1 MKMGWVVLL
10 PLAFVAGMALP
21 TQFAVNSQLRGV
33 VGGPVLAADISFV
46 VGTVVLL
53 VATVVIRRAVPDLGT
68 VLGAPWWMYIG
79 GLLGAGFV
87 LASVILTPRL
97 GAATTVGFFLAGQVV
112 ASMIIDHFGLF
123 RAAVQEVTVPRILG
137 ALLILAGVFLVQR
150 F

>member
-1 MKMGWVVLL
+1 MTFYLLL

-21 TQFAVNSQLRGV
+21 TQFAINSQLRNV
-33 VGGPVLAADISFV
+33 VGGPVLAAGVSFL
-46 VGTVVLL
+46 VGTVVLF
-53 VATVVIRRAVPDLGT
+53 VVTLAVRRAVPDLGP
-68 VLGAPWWMYIG
+68 VVGAPWWMYLG

-112 ASMIIDHFGLF
+112 ASIIIDHFGLF
-123 RAAVQEVTVPRILG
+123 RVAVQEVTLPRFLG
-137 ALLILAGVFLVQR
+137 VLLIVAGVFLVQR

>member
-1 MKMGWVVLL
+1 ML
-10 PLAFVAGMALP
+10 PLALVAGMALP
-21 TQFAVNSQLRGV
+21 TQFAINSQLRNV
-33 VGGPVLAADISFV
+33 VGGPVLAAGISFV

-53 VATVVIRRAVPDLGT
+53 VATVVIRRAVPDLGS
-68 VLGAPWWMYIG
+68 VVGAPWWMYLG

-97 GAATTVGFFLAGQVV
+97 GAATTIGLFLAGQVF
-112 ASMIIDHFGLF
+112 ASIIIDHFGLF
-123 RAAVQEVTVPRILG
+123 RVAVQEATAPRFLG

>member
-1 MKMGWVVLL
+1 MTFYLLL
-10 PLAFVAGMALP
+10 PLAFAAGMALP
-21 TQFAVNSQLRGV
+21 TQFAINSQLRSV
-33 VGGPVLAADISFV
+33 VGGPVLAAGISFF
-46 VGTVVLL
+46 VGTVVLF
-53 VATVVIRRAVPDLGT
+53 VATLAVRRAVPDLGS
-68 VLGAPWWMYIG
+68 VGGAPWWMYLG

-123 RAAVQEVTVPRILG
+123 RAAVQEVTLPRLLG
-137 ALLILAGVFLVQR
+137 VLLILAGVFLVQR